1 MARQPVLPPRSGS
14 LAPTEKL
21 RLIAEIVGLYVVA
34 RRSLRSGDLPAA
46 LAHLRGQR
54 VRLAQPVDG
63 ASELAV
69 GRSLGSITTRT
80 LAALPGDGRCL
91 TRSLVLTGLLARRGI
106 GSKLVLAVYP
116 GEKLAAHAWV
126 EYEGAALLEPGAPPL
141 ERLTAV

>member
-1 MARQPVLPPRSGS
+1 MARQVVMPAQSGP

-21 RLIAEIVGLYVVA
+21 RLIAEIVGLYTVA
-34 RRSLRSGDLPAA
+34 RRRLRNDDLPAA
-46 LAHLRGQR
+46 VARLRNER
-54 VRLAQPVDG
+54 VRVAHPVDG
-63 ASELAV
+63 AAALLV

-106 GSKLVLAVYP
+106 DSKLVLAVYP

-126 EYEGAALLEPGAPPL
+126 ECAGAPLLEPGAPPL
-141 ERLTAV
+141 ERLTEV